1 MTEYSNQGK
10 KKLITTSHDEYSSG
24 CLWAYTLK
32 LKLSSWFLRSCWL
45 YRSTYQIDLQI
56 LFRGGLMPL
65 LYTYSNKWFTES
77 LTLEYVSAVSV
88 CPKSTCLAWNHAF
101 ILHKNRTGQPVS
113 PSCFTLKSRKVVYVL
128 SLNFFFFFF
137 LLMELYLYFLVIHS
151 SLCFGIDLSFRLLIP
166 VVGNILHLQQYLNN
180 QPLWTK
186 ISLL

>member
-128 SLNFFFFFF
+128 SLNFFFFFPF
-137 LLMELYLYFLVIHS
+137 NGIIPIFFGNSFISLFWNRLVIQVVDSCCGKYTAS
-151 SLCFGIDLSFRLLIP
+151 SAVS
-166 VVGNILHLQQYLNN
+166 
-180 QPLWTK
+180 
-186 ISLL
+186 